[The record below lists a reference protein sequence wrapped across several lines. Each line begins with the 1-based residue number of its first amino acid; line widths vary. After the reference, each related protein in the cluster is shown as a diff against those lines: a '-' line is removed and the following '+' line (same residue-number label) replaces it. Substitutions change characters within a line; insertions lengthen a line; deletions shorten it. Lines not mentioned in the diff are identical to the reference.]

1 MCKIDGT
8 WRKEVQPGIMVRNWF
23 TNQGFD
29 WFTRLQ
35 VFHRVREAQ
44 RNPTAASFALSLDL
58 YSSEK
63 LAAYLVNEAYWNY
76 CATDQFDP
84 ELHLLWRKRCKQIN
98 RLTTTCTTT
107 STHSSRVKGKS
118 GESQT
123 RLCLDS
129 PHNFKPSTQA
139 PQYVP
144 ADTQAARKYSYQPL

>member
-1 MCKIDGT
+1 
-8 WRKEVQPGIMVRNWF
+8 MVRNWF

-44 RNPTAASFALSLDL
+44 RNPTAASFALGIDL

-84 ELHLLWRKRCKQIN
+84 NYTFFGVNGVFNKSFNYDVYYNVYPFKPGKGKKWRVANAIVFG
-98 RLTTTCTTT
+98 LTT
-107 STHSSRVKGKS
+107 
-118 GESQT
+118 Q
-123 RLCLDS
+123 
-129 PHNFKPSTQA
+129 F
-139 PQYVP
+139 
-144 ADTQAARKYSYQPL
+144 